1 MEKPG
6 RKRADKRDPEN
17 EPEYLILS
25 EMPSV
30 SIKRNILLNPG
41 PATTSDS
48 VKNAMVVPDICPREK
63 EFGYLMDG
71 IRKDLVKVVHGGDD
85 YIAVLFAS
93 SGTGAVE
100 AALTSAIPP
109 GKKVLI
115 VDNGAYGS
123 RMHAIARAFH
133 IEVVLYKIAYGDY
146 PVVDDIRKLILEQ
159 EGISHV
165 AMVHHETTT
174 GMLNPVG
181 EISAMAHQL
190 GLEMIVDT
198 ISSYA
203 GLPIRVKD
211 YNLEFMVSTSN
222 KCIQGMPGLS
232 FVILKKEILAKLE
245 PNRRSF
251 YFDIYSQH
259 TCFEK
264 TLQTQFTPPVQV
276 VYALRQALNEYFTET
291 EEGRSKR
298 YFENWK
304 LLYDGMCAI
313 GFKPLLPPEQESH
326 ILTAFCEPPSP
337 AYDFEKMHDYLFER
351 GFTIYPGKGARRE
364 TFRLSVLGDLYKEDM
379 VNFLSA
385 MESYVKENGIRFN
398 YPQ

>member
-1 MEKPG
+1 
-6 RKRADKRDPEN
+6 
-17 EPEYLILS
+17 
-25 EMPSV
+25 MPALN
-30 SIKRNILLNPG
+30 IKRNILLNPG
-41 PATTSDS
+41 PANTSDT
-48 VKNAMVVPDICPREK
+48 VKRALVVPDICPREK

-71 IRKDLVKVVHGGDD
+71 IRKDLVRVVHGGEE
-85 YIAVLFAS
+85 YVAVMFAS

-115 VDNGAYGS
+115 IDNGAYGS
-123 RMHAIARAFH
+123 RMLAIARAFH
-133 IEVVLYKIAYGDY
+133 IGVVHYKIAYGDY
-146 PVVDDIRKLILEQ
+146 PVVDDIRKLILEN
-159 EGISHV
+159 EGISHIAV
-165 AMVHHETTT
+165 VHHETTT
-174 GMLNPVG
+174 GMLNPVR
-181 EISAMAHQL
+181 EISVMAHQL
-190 GLEMIVDT
+190 GIEMIVDT

-203 GLPIRVKD
+203 GLPIRVKE

-232 FVILKKEILAKLE
+232 FVILKKEVLGKLE

-251 YFDIYSQH
+251 YFDIFTQH

-276 VYALRQALNEYFTET
+276 VYALRQALDEYFTET

-298 YFENWK
+298 YFTNWK

-313 GFKPLLPPEQESH
+313 GFKPLLPIGQESH
-326 ILTAFCEPPSP
+326 ILTAFCEPMVPE
-337 AYDFEKMHDYLFER
+337 YDFEKMHDYLYQR
-351 GFTIYPGKGARRE
+351 GFTIYPGKGARKE
-364 TFRLSVLGDLYKEDM
+364 TFRLSVLGDLYKEDI
-379 VNFLSA
+379 VNFLAA
-385 MESYVKENGIRFN
+385 MESYVNENGIHFN